1 MKFTDGLWLLQP
13 GVTSHASAEAR
24 AFTRE
29 GDRLVVHAPTRPI
42 RHRGDTLGGPMLTWT
57 LSSPLEGVIRVR
69 VEHYSGGPNH
79 RPGIPLSLPGDAP
92 VRIEESENEVRLIAG
107 DLVARLSRPSWC
119 LTFEHDG
126 RLLTRSGPGAAA
138 YLTRDGKAYVREK
151 LSLGVGENV
160 YGLGERFTAF
170 VKNGQVVE
178 NQNKDG
184 GTSSDQA
191 YKAVPFYLTNRG
203 YGVLVNETGHV
214 SFEVASE
221 HVSHVQ
227 FSQAGE
233 SLEYF
238 VILGPT
244 PKRILARL
252 TALTGRPALPP
263 AWSFGLWLTTSFTT
277 NYDEATCTS
286 FIEGMRARDLPLHV
300 FHFDCFWMREFDW
313 CDFQWDPAVF
323 PDPEGML
330 RRLHDRGLRVCVWI
344 NPYIGQRSRLFAEG
358 AAGGFFLKRPDGT
371 VWQTDQWQPGMAI
384 VDFTN
389 PAASAWYAAHLRR
402 LVAMGVDSF
411 KTDFGERIPTE
422 GVVYH
427 DGSAPAHLHNL
438 YPILYNECVFRVLE
452 ETRGAGEA
460 CVFARS
466 TYASGQRLPVHWGG
480 DCQSTLES
488 MAESLRG
495 GLSLALCGFGFW
507 SHDIGG
513 FEGKPPAA
521 VYKRWLAFGLLS
533 SHSRLHGSTSY
544 RVPWNYDEEA
554 CDVLRHFIRL
564 KCSLMPALYAAA
576 VEATRTGVPMLR
588 AMLLEFPED
597 PACATLD
604 RQYLLGPDL
613 LVAPVFSEG
622 GEVEFYLPSGRW
634 TRLLTGEVVEGGRW
648 RRETHGFLGLP
659 LYVRPGTL
667 LPVGANTDRPDYDY
681 ARGLCVRLYELAEGE
696 TCSCEIPRLDG
707 SCAARINATRAS
719 GEITLAWSAPLP
731 GLVFELINIPS
742 VRSCNGAA
750 ATAGAQGVRLSP
762 APHESAVV
770 VAL

>member
-29 GDRLVVHAPTRPI
+29 GDRLIVHAPTRHI

-57 LSSPLEGVIRVR
+57 LSSPLEGVVRVR
-69 VEHYSGGPNH
+69 IEHYSGGPNH
-79 RPGIPLSLPGDAP
+79 RPGIPLSVPGDAA
-92 VRIEESENEVRLIAG
+92 VRIDESDSEVRLVAG
-107 DLVARLSRPSWC
+107 GLIARLSRPSWN
-119 LTFEHDG
+119 LSFEHEG

-138 YLTRDGKAYVREK
+138 YLTRDGKAYIREK

-170 VKNGQVVE
+170 IKNGQVVE
-178 NQNKDG
+178 NRNKDG

-238 VILGPT
+238 IILGPT
-244 PKRILARL
+244 PKEILARL

-277 NYDEATCTS
+277 SYDEATCTS
-286 FIEGMRARDLPLHV
+286 FIEGMKSRNLPLHV

-330 RRLHDRGLRVCVWI
+330 RRLHARGLRICVWI

-358 AAGGFFLKRPDGT
+358 VAGGFFLKRPDGT

-389 PAASAWYAAHLRR
+389 PAASAWYASHLRR

-427 DGSAPAHLHNL
+427 DHSAPAHLHNL

-452 ETRGAGEA
+452 EARGPGEA

-521 VYKRWLAFGLLS
+521 VYKRWVAFGLLS

-554 CDVLRHFIRL
+554 CDVLRHFTRL
-564 KCSLMPALYAAA
+564 KCSLMPALYSAA
-576 VEATRTGVPMLR
+576 VDATRTGVPMLR
-588 AMLLEFPED
+588 AMLLEFPAD

-613 LVAPVFSEG
+613 LVAPVFSEA
-622 GEVEFYLPSGRW
+622 GEVEFYLPHGRW
-634 TRLLTGEVVEGGRW
+634 TQLLTGEVAEGGRW
-648 RRETHGFLGLP
+648 LRETHGFLGLP

-667 LPVGANTDRPDYDY
+667 LPIGSNTDRPDYDY
-681 ARGLCVRLYELAEGE
+681 AQDLSVRLYELAEGQAA
-696 TCSCEIPRLDG
+696 SCDIPRLDG
-707 SCAARINATRAS
+707 SCAARITATRAS
-719 GEITLAWSAPLP
+719 GNLTLSWSGILP
-731 GLVFELINIPS
+731 GLTFELVNITDIC
-742 VRSCNGAA
+742 SCTGA
-750 ATAGAQGVRLSP
+750 TSCLGPLGLRLSP
-762 APHESAVV
+762 AAGTSEIIVS
-770 VAL
+770 L